1 MLTLISLECNL
12 QSPKGELRSRD
23 ESSYEMKRRRRRKQ
37 EDKKKNKIGS
47 IS

>member
-23 ESSYEMKRRRRRKQ
+23 ESSYEMKRRRRKQ

-47 IS
+47 IG